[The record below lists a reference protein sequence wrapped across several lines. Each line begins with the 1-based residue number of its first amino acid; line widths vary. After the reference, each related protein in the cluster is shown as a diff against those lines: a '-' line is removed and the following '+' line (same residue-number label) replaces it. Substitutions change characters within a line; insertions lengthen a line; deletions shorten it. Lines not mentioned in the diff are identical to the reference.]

1 MFHAFVIVCA
11 ASFNMEIDQSRCLS
25 IEDAWGPYR
34 TEENCMIRANQ
45 IVEDVGE
52 DEMKLGITAM
62 LGYPPMIYAEGRCT
76 QSEDVPA

>member
-1 MFHAFVIVCA
+1 
-11 ASFNMEIDQSRCLS
+11 
-25 IEDAWGPYR
+25 
-34 TEENCMIRANQ
+34 MIRANQ

-52 DEMKLGITAM
+52 GEMKLGITAM